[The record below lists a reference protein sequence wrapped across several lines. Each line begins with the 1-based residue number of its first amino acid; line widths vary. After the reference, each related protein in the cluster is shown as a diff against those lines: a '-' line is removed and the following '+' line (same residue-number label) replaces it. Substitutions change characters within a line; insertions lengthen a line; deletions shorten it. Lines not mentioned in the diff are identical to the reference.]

1 MEKITF
7 CIGTHNNLNYLKLA
21 VKSVRENSFYKTAPF
36 IIHAENCE
44 DGTDEWLR
52 ENGKKYNLE
61 YYIDKNEIPS
71 GIGGGMNFCAEKTKT
86 EFIMFLHADFYVA
99 KNWDLELMKKFEKY
113 PNQKMWA
120 FSHRIQPNIFKENN
134 RSGTIMVPLNEFGE
148 YHHNFDETYFLEW
161 AEEFSNLNDFEI
173 EKTEGVSFKL
183 YARSSTGSKTP
194 LRLAN
199 NVGIIDKGYRGPL
212 IACFDNLSEEDFL
225 VEKNMRLVQI
235 CGSPLQ
241 DITFELVEELSDTTR
256 GVGGF
261 GSTGI

>member
-1 MEKITF
+1 MHLHIKPNDDNVKVLYDNHTTYHLGDAGLDLF
-7 CIGTHNNLNYLKLA
+7 CPEELVIPAKSLGYKVNLGIRCEALNN
-21 VKSVRENSFYKTAPF
+21 
-36 IIHAENCE
+36 
-44 DGTDEWLR
+44 
-52 ENGKKYNLE
+52 
-61 YYIDKNEIPS
+61 
-71 GIGGGMNFCAEKTKT
+71 
-86 EFIMFLHADFYVA
+86 
-99 KNWDLELMKKFEKY
+99 
-113 PNQKMWA
+113 
-120 FSHRIQPNIFKENN
+120 
-134 RSGTIMVPLNEFGE
+134 
-148 YHHNFDETYFLEW
+148 
-161 AEEFSNLNDFEI
+161 